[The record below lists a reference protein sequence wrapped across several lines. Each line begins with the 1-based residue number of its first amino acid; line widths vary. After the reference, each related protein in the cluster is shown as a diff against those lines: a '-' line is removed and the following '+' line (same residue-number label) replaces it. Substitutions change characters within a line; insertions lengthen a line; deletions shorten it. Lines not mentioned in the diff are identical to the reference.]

1 MPEDTPM
8 AQPRAG
14 RDGGGEA
21 LLPTIRA
28 GVVASHL
35 DSLLVLLGVR
45 VDFLHFLFPSCYFI

>member
-1 MPEDTPM
+1 M